1 MYQSNASV
9 MTERPLLLLVILVP
23 SWTTGL
29 SNQWWPLKSKKLKLS
44 LPRLLK
50 LLNTTMTML
59 RPSPLLPMSTLEKLM
74 PLLQVAKFA
83 TGNAHRILRW
93 LSPEKLKNR
102 RLWLPKSIP
111 SKRKSIRT
119 RRLSLKTRSKK
130 LRLLAF
136 CLRNLRTQ
144 LRRRDTLRAAPTS
157 KLKLL
162 SSLLK
167 LRLREL
173 PSRKTKEERKLL
185 LLRKL
190 RKFLDK
196 NKRRPSLPPRLPRS
210 TRLSLRSKR
219 LLVSLRKPRRESHLS
234 KIKSR
239 LREFSNQRSPSRLLS
254 SSLK

>member
-1 MYQSNASV
+1 

-29 SNQWWPLKSKKLKLS
+29 SNQWWPLKSKKLRLS
-44 LPRLLK
+44 LPRLLE

-74 PLLQVAKFA
+74 PLLQAAKFA
-83 TGNAHRILRW
+83 TVNAHRILRW

-111 SKRKSIRT
+111 SKKKSTRT